1 MLIGKKQIKTRRGYL
16 PDRSVQ
22 RYFDELVLQYSSSR
36 HVTEYISPMLPQRL
50 KAKASTNPCLYSFCK
65 RHFKEFVIVY
75 SSMILHFDSCS
86 DEFCGKFI
94 VQDLLLAML
103 LELLCTSLLAMR
115 ICMEMVHEFSYTIKM
130 RNSCVNL

>member
-1 MLIGKKQIKTRRGYL
+1 MLIGKKNKLKQDVDTYQLVVFRDISTSLFYSIL
-16 PDRSVQ
+16 PRD
-22 RYFDELVLQYSSSR
+22 
-36 HVTEYISPMLPQRL
+36 VTEYISPMLPQRL

-103 LELLCTSLLAMR
+103 LELLCASLLAMR
-115 ICMEMVHEFSYTIKM
+115 ICMEMVHEFSNTMKM